1 MKFIKALISGWYAGK
16 GSKSIRK
23 EKYEKALNYF
33 ERALAHSWN
42 KYDPVIYDSMA
53 IALYK
58 LNRHDEALVNIKK
71 SLEQYSLYKGGY
83 QQVAER
89 VKELK
94 ELQEYLQKNN

>member
-1 MKFIKALISGWYAGK
+1 MKFIKSLISGWYSGK
-16 GSKSIRK
+16 GFKSMRK
-23 EKYEKALNYF
+23 DNYEKALYYF
-33 ERALAHSWN
+33 ERALTHSWN
-42 KYDPVIYDSMA
+42 NYDPVLYDSMA

-83 QQVAER
+83 QKADER

-94 ELQEYLQKNN
+94 QLEEYLQQNK

>member
-1 MKFIKALISGWYAGK
+1 M
-16 GSKSIRK
+16 RK
-23 EKYEKALNYF
+23 EKYEKAINYF

-58 LNRHDEALVNIKK
+58 LNRHEEALANVKK

-83 QQVAER
+83 QKVDER

-94 ELQEYLQKNN
+94 ELEEYLQQNN